1 MPKIACV
8 KVTRP
13 DTHGNLW
20 CLYEAA
26 KFNAADEFD
35 GAEVGEQIVLEYC
48 EMTREELN
56 AIPEFT
62 GW

>member
-1 MPKIACV
+1 MPKIPCV

-20 CLYEAA
+20 CLYESA
-26 KFNAADEFD
+26 KFNATDEFD

-48 EMTREELN
+48 EMTREELDK
-56 AIPEFT
+56 IPEFT